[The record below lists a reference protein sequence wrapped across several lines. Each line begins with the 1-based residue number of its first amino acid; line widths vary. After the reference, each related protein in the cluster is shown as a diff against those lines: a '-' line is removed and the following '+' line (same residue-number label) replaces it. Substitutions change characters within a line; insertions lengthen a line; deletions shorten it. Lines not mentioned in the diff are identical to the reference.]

1 MGHSTPFY
9 SCVAHGGSDI
19 ATEVTG
25 WDRDP
30 GVDRAG
36 RRLHDAQQVQ
46 GLGVPITFRGHKNVL
61 ILLYLKNRR
70 KL

>member
-1 MGHSTPFY
+1 MHHSMPLY

-30 GVDRAG
+30 GMGCAG
-36 RRLHDAQQVQ
+36 RCLHDARQVQ

-61 ILLYLKNRR
+61 ILLYLNNRR